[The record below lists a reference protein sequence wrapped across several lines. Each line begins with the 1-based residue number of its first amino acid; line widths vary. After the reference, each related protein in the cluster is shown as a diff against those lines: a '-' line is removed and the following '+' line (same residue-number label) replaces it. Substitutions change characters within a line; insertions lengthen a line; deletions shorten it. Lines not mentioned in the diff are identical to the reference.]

1 LRGNRGGRRNRPDK
15 EFELRKHSR
24 RRPILPL
31 WLSLLLSVAF
41 VASGLLVSTFVYLT
55 AEAVFNRPVNPL
67 EGVPEELL
75 VDDLPPLPQ
84 VGVIELPTTPPNQP
98 TPTLVPTTEPWTG
111 DDRVTIL
118 VMGIDR
124 RPGEA
129 FISRTDTMMLFSLN
143 PRTNTVSILSI
154 PRDLYAV
161 IPGRGRDRINT
172 AFVYGSSGNN
182 PAGGAALAIQT
193 VERNLGVPVHHY
205 LMVDFSAFVRG
216 IDAIGGVTV
225 DVPYNIN
232 DPLYPDM
239 NYGYD
244 PLFIPA
250 GRHHFDGQT
259 ALKYARTRHQDD
271 DFNRARRQQQILF
284 AARSQALSLGVT
296 GLLQRAPLLYQQLGD
311 GIRTDLS
318 LEQLIRLARTTSD
331 IPSENIRNEVLDRNY
346 VSGYR
351 TEAGSSVLILNNEK
365 AAPLIQ
371 ALFLD
376 S

>member
-1 LRGNRGGRRNRPDK
+1 LRNHP
-15 EFELRKHSR
+15 

-55 AEAVFNRPVNPL
+55 AEAVFSRPVNPL
-67 EGVPEELL
+67 EEAAEEVP
-75 VDDLPPLPQ
+75 VADLPPLPQ
-84 VGVIELPTTPPNQP
+84 VGVVELPTSPPHQP

-111 DDRVTIL
+111 EDRVTIL

-124 RPGEA
+124 RTGEA
-129 FISRTDTMMLFSLN
+129 FISRTDTMMLLSLN

-172 AFVYGSSGNN
+172 AFVYGSTGNN

-193 VERNLGVPVHHY
+193 VEQNLGVPVHHY
-205 LMVDFSAFVRG
+205 LMVDFGAFVRG
-216 IDAIGGVTV
+216 IDALGGVTV

-250 GRHHFDGQT
+250 GRHHFDGQM

-271 DFNRARRQQQILF
+271 DFNRARRQQQLLF
-284 AARSQALSLGVT
+284 AARSQVLSLGVT
-296 GLLQRAPLLYQQLGD
+296 GMLQRAPVLYQQLGD

-318 LEQLIRLARTTSD
+318 LEQLIRLARTAAD
-331 IPSENIRNEVLDRNY
+331 IPSENIRNEVLDRTY

-371 ALFLD
+371 ALFID

>member
-1 LRGNRGGRRNRPDK
+1 VADK
-15 EFELRKHSR
+15 ESQLRNHS

-31 WLSLLLSVAF
+31 WLTLLLSVTF
-41 VASGLLVSTFVYLT
+41 VLSGLLVSTFVYLT
-55 AEAVFNRPVNPL
+55 AEAVFSRPVNPL
-67 EGVPEELL
+67 EEATGEVATT
-75 VDDLPPLPQ
+75 DLPPLPQ
-84 VGVIELPTTPPNQP
+84 VGVIELPTVPLDLP

-129 FISRTDTMMLFSLN
+129 YISRTDTMMLLSLN
-143 PRTNTVSILSI
+143 PRTDSVSILSI
-154 PRDLYAV
+154 PRDLYVV

-172 AFVYGSSGNN
+172 AFVYGSAGNN
-182 PAGGAALAIQT
+182 PAGGAALAIET
-193 VERNLGVPVHHY
+193 VERNLGVPIHHY
-205 LMVDFSAFVRG
+205 LMVDFGAFVRG
-216 IDAIGGVTV
+216 IDAVGGVTV

-250 GRHHFDGQT
+250 GRHQFDGQL

-284 AARSQALSLGVT
+284 AARSQVLSLGIT
-296 GLLQRAPLLYQQLGD
+296 GMLQKAPILYQQLGD

-318 LEQLIRLARTTSD
+318 LEQLIRLARTAGD

-346 VSGYR
+346 VSGHR
-351 TEAGSSVLILNNEK
+351 TEAGSSVLILNNAK
-365 AAPLIQ
+365 ATPLIES
-371 ALFLD
+371 LFYD
-376 S
+376 Q